1 LKKNFVYICVVSLF
15 LILITFQLSLNTS
28 LEKKITGEST
38 HPYANVTSNYKK
50 DVKISAYLDNMSP
63 TKNSTIYLTVN
74 GPSGGTVTV
83 ISHFKNNSLVIPGDI
98 GTDGIA
104 SIPIQVGNA
113 EANFTVIVDV
123 MVDYNGKTYKT
134 NTVFTPR

>member
-1 LKKNFVYICVVSLF
+1 LKKVFIYISAVSLF
-15 LILITFQLSLNTS
+15 LLLITFQPSPNTEMGKKLSS
-28 LEKKITGEST
+28 EITHT
-38 HPYANVTSNYKK
+38 YTNIFSNYKK
-50 DVKISAYLDNMSP
+50 DVKVSAYLDNMRP

-74 GPSGGTVTV
+74 GPAGGNVTV
-83 ISHFKNNSLVIPGDI
+83 VSHFKNNSLVIPGVI

-123 MVDYNGKTYKT
+123 MVEHNGKTYKT
-134 NTVFTPR
+134 NTAFTPR